1 MVSTRELL
9 AVSSQ
14 SEPAAVPKRARKPA
28 APKPVVVP
36 FPAEWPADAATRDEQ
51 IALMTQEYDEH
62 LARITEMVRQAR
74 EQQGRG
80 KYCWSGFTDFVR
92 AIGMSAVLPERHTGT
107 TLDYGKAELPEK
119 GYGNNYEDFS
129 DLGLQHIRA
138 RRIDAWTEQM
148 ATARKQIISATR
160 ANYITDALMRKVF
173 AQFGMKLPERV
184 TRVSVSMGFTLPADT
199 TETPATL
206 RRKLNAA
213 VEEAM
218 ADLAWIPETE
228 TGVHT
233 VRTTS
238 E

>member
-14 SEPAAVPKRARKPA
+14 STPAAPPKRARKPA

-36 FPAEWPADAATRDEQ
+36 WPEEWPANAATRDEQ
-51 IALMTQEYDEH
+51 IALMTREYDEH
-62 LARITEMVRQAR
+62 LDRMTELVRQAR
-74 EQQGRG
+74 DKQGRG
-80 KYCWSGFTDFVR
+80 AYCWSGFTEFVR
-92 AIGMSAVLPERHTGT
+92 AISMSAVLPERHTGT
-107 TLDYGKAELPEK
+107 ALNYLKAELPEK

-138 RRIDAWTEQM
+138 RRIEAWTEQM
-148 ATARKQIISATR
+148 AKARKQIIDA
-160 ANYITDALMRKVF
+160 AKQNYITDALMRKVF
-173 AQFGMKLPERV
+173 AQFGMALPRRV
-184 TRVSVSMGFTLPADT
+184 TRVSVSMAFILPADT
-199 TETPATL
+199 PETPATL
-206 RRKLNAA
+206 RRKLNAGVEGA
-213 VEEAM
+213 V

-233 VRTTS
+233 TRTTS